1 MSEHSSKKNFAVVG
15 VEGLIFSIKWV
26 LPLFYCGLAVV
37 LGCYAYSFAKEIY
50 EVIMHVSAK
59 TTDDMKLICLDF
71 IDIIMIANLIV
82 MIIVGSY
89 NSFVSKDH
97 GRKDVNHSSGILKLK
112 IGTSIIIVGSI
123 HLLRLMVSHE
133 PVPADELHKVV
144 VIYALFLA
152 SAVVLGGVEFLH
164 HLSEKGEKKHD

>member
-1 MSEHSSKKNFAVVG
+1 MSDHPFKKNFAIIS
-15 VEGLIFSIKWV
+15 VENIIFNIKWV
-26 LPLFYCGLAVV
+26 LPLFFCGLAVV

-50 EVIMHVSAK
+50 EVVLHVSSK
-59 TTDDMKLICLDF
+59 TTDDMKLVCLDF

-123 HLLRLMVSHE
+123 HLLRLMVSHD
-133 PVPADELHKVV
+133 PVPPEELHKVV

-164 HLSEKGEKKHD
+164 HLSEKGEKNHE